1 MAGVL
6 ILLSCTG
13 EDTGVAT
20 VERTSS
26 ACEACGGACTLES
39 VPSVGGEHDTG
50 VIGYEDYPP
59 TSGDH
64 DPCWGTWGVH
74 TEPLPPDRWVH
85 NMEHGGVVFLY
96 AAEADPADIAAA
108 AALVEQLP
116 EGRAILTL
124 ATQSFDG
131 TWAVVAWQWRLLA
144 DCYDGDAFAA
154 FFDAHAGNGPEDAMS
169 APGDGCMD
177 DTG

>member
-6 ILLSCTG
+6 TLVACTG

-26 ACEACGGACTLES
+26 TCEPCGGACTLES
-39 VPSVGGEHDTG
+39 IPSEGGKHDTG
-50 VIGYEDYPP
+50 VIVYDDYPP

-64 DPCWGTWGVH
+64 DPCWAAWGVH
-74 TEPLPPDRWVH
+74 PEPVAPDRWVH

-96 AAEADPADIAAA
+96 DPLADAEDVAAA
-108 AALVEQLP
+108 TALVEQIP
-116 EGRAILTL
+116 PGRALLTP
-124 ATQSFDG
+124 ATEPFAG
-131 TWAVVAWQWRLLA
+131 PWAVVSWQWRLLA

-154 FFDAHAGNGPEDAMS
+154 FFDAHEGSGPEDAMS
-169 APGDGCMD
+169 APDAGCMD
-177 DTG
+177 DSA